1 MSNTDAQTEV
11 RAEELAV
18 KDLGL
23 QDYEPVYQQMC
34 DFTDARDKN
43 TPDEIW
49 LLEHKPVY
57 TLGKNSKAHHVINS
71 GNIPVVQVDRGGQ
84 VTYHGPGQL
93 IAYLLLDVRRRNFG
107 VRQVVTAME
116 TALINLLA
124 EYGIN
129 AYAKPDAPGVYV
141 DASVDNKGTEK
152 KIAALGLR
160 IRKGCSYHG
169 LSLNIDMDTVPFNGI
184 NPCGYEG
191 LEVAQLSNF
200 LTDINIDNIKKDLLR
215 HLFEQLTLN

>member
-1 MSNTDAQTEV
+1 MAVVPNVGQRDLV
-11 RAEELAV
+11 V
-18 KDLGL
+18 KDLGV
-23 QDYEPVYQQMC
+23 QDYQPVYQKML
-34 DFTDARDKN
+34 DFTDGRDVN
-43 TPDEIW
+43 TTDEIW
-49 LLEHKPVY
+49 LLEHNPVY
-57 TLGKNSKAHHVINS
+57 TLGKNGKAHHVLNP
-71 GNIPVVQVDRGGQ
+71 GKVPVIQVDRGGQ

-93 IAYLLLDVRRRNFG
+93 IAYLLLDIRRCHFG

-124 EYGIN
+124 EYSID

-141 DASVDNKGTEK
+141 ADK

-169 LSLNIDMDTVPFNGI
+169 LSLNIDMDTEPFNGI

-191 LEVAQLSNF
+191 LEVAQLSDF
-200 LTDINIDNIKKDLLR
+200 LTGIDTDNIKKDLLR
-215 HLFEQLTLN
+215 HLTAQLQ

>member
-1 MSNTDAQTEV
+1 MAVVPNVGQRDLV
-11 RAEELAV
+11 V
-18 KDLGL
+18 KDLGV
-23 QDYEPVYQQMC
+23 QDYQPVYQKML
-34 DFTDARDKN
+34 DFTDGRDVN
-43 TPDEIW
+43 TTDEIW
-49 LLEHKPVY
+49 LLEHNPVY
-57 TLGKNSKAHHVINS
+57 TLGKNGKAHHVLNP
-71 GNIPVVQVDRGGQ
+71 GKVPVIQVDRGGQ

-93 IAYLLLDVRRRNFG
+93 IAYLLLDIRRCHFG

-124 EYGIN
+124 EYSID

-141 DASVDNKGTEK
+141 ADK

-169 LSLNIDMDTVPFNGI
+169 LSLNIDMDTEPFNCI

-191 LEVAQLSNF
+191 LEVAQLSDF
-200 LTDINIDNIKKDLLR
+200 LTGIDTDNIKKDLLR
-215 HLFEQLTLN
+215 HLTAQLQ